1 MDQNLALF
9 VRRHVRHDLPAIKI
23 AVKGASLNNV
33 RIVLLKQLLLRICP
47 QVLLQPVHLDAPKE
61 VYVVAPLAAL
71 RLAILRQSL
80 ALAKVVT
87 LPQKLIRHLVL
98 VAFLRKMV
106 GIRHQIGE
114 HLCKNGQICADVL

>member
-9 VRRHVRHDLPAIKI
+9 VGRHVRHDLPAIEI
-23 AVKGASLNNV
+23 AVKGASLHNV

-47 QVLLQPVHLDAPKE
+47 QVLLQPVHLDAPNE
-61 VYVVAPLAAL
+61 VYVVAPLAAR

-87 LPQKLIRHLVL
+87 LPQNSS
-98 VAFLRKMV
+98 
-106 GIRHQIGE
+106 GT
-114 HLCKNGQICADVL
+114 